1 MQGWAQNRMLG
12 SSSSPGFVVLGTKG
26 AADAAAASLLAPP
39 PDPPCLP
46 PPLLPFAPP
55 PDPLLLPAGAAAAA
69 VLSSA
74 GLSGADTCAAAFPTG
89 PLACVAL
96 PLAVDP
102 GLDAAGPLLD
112 FRSALE
118 HDPGTKGAA

>member
-1 MQGWAQNRMLG
+1 MQGAWEEH
-12 SSSSPGFVVLGTKG
+12 SPGFVMLGTKG
-26 AADAAAASLLAPP
+26 AADAAAASLLALP
-39 PDPPCLP
+39 PDDPCLP

-74 GLSGADTCAAAFPTG
+74 VFSWAETCAAALPAG
-89 PLACVAL
+89 PFACVAL

-102 GLDAAGPLLD
+102 ALDAAGALLD